1 MEIKVGNHY
10 ISEIGSV
17 MKIVSIE
24 DNYGFYAREFKTDN
38 FNEIQSKMSIV
49 LLKQNLE
56 NKFWRP
62 MSSLELELM

>member
-24 DNYGFYAREFKTDN
+24 NNFYVREYKNDN
-38 FNEIQSKMSIV
+38 FNEIQSRMSV
-49 LLKQNLE
+49 ALLKQNLE